1 MHARVIAVAN
11 RKGGTGKSTIA
22 VNLATEL
29 GSRGHRVL
37 VVDLD
42 PQGHAGFGFDVFSS
56 SAERTIHVAF
66 CKSRSDLSAAIHAT
80 SEPCV
85 DVIPA
90 DRHFDGQIKHAD
102 PRCLAK
108 AFDSIKPNYDVIL
121 LDSPPVAANVIV
133 CALLASEGV
142 LVPTLLDYLSLDGVT
157 QFARSYHHVMRHLG
171 ATLLGLAV
179 APMKIDFRTNMQ
191 KRVLARLCLSFGN
204 DQVMGGVGVDVS
216 VAEAFEH
223 RRPLKRYRTN
233 ARAVADFG
241 VMADDVS
248 RRFNLP

>member
-1 MHARVIAVAN
+1 MHARIIAVAN
-11 RKGGTGKSTIA
+11 RKGGTGKSTIT

-29 GSRGHRVL
+29 ASRGYRVL

-42 PQGHAGFGFDVFSS
+42 PQGHAGLGFDVFSS
-56 SAERTIHVAF
+56 DADHTIHVAF
-66 CKSRSDLSAAIHAT
+66 RKPRIGLQAAICTT
-80 SEPCV
+80 SEPHV

-108 AFDSIKPNYDVIL
+108 AFDPIRSNYDVIL

-157 QFARSYHHVMRHLG
+157 QFARSYHHVMRNLG

-179 APMKIDFRTNMQ
+179 APMKIDVRTNMH

-204 DQVMGGVGVDVS
+204 DQIMRGIGVDVS
-216 VAEAFEH
+216 VAEAFRH

-233 ARAVADFG
+233 ARAVGDFV
-241 VMADDVS
+241 VMADDIS
-248 RRFNLP
+248 QRFNLP